1 MRPPGTNDANLLD
14 AKQLRLFDLLHRTGS
29 VTRTAEQLG
38 QSQPTISIWL
48 ARLRR
53 DLGDPLFIRT
63 PSGME
68 PTPRAEALI
77 GTARQA
83 LEALRRLAAWEDAF
97 TPATAQRRFRICM
110 TDASHVAL
118 LPHILRHVRAAAPHV
133 RIEAAQINA
142 DTARALQSGDADLA
156 LGFIPELE
164 AGFFQQTLYPQ
175 DWVCLVNAAHPR
187 VTRSLPLETYRREEH
202 IGIVSGTGAQ
212 LLAAAM
218 ERHKVERRL
227 ALELP
232 GFLGL
237 PAIIGT
243 TDLIATLPRHIGE
256 TLAGFYGLRVL
267 PCPVEIPG
275 FNVKQHWHARF
286 HHDAGNLWLRKV
298 CAELFQ
304 QRAVRRAGAA
314 TAQSLRK
321 AAVASA

>member
-1 MRPPGTNDANLLD
+1 MEPSESDHTPLLD
-14 AKQLRLFDLLHRTGS
+14 AKLLRLFDLLYTTGS
-29 VTRTAEQLG
+29 VTRTAEALG

-53 DLGDPLFIRT
+53 DLRDPLFVRST
-63 PSGME
+63 SGMQ
-68 PTPRAEALI
+68 PTPRADALI

-83 LEALRRLAAWEDAF
+83 LESLRRLAAWDDGF
-97 TPATAQRRFRICM
+97 SPATSQRRFRICM
-110 TDASHVAL
+110 TDGSHVTL

-142 DTARALQSGDADLA
+142 ETAHALQSGEADLA
-156 LGFIPELE
+156 LGLIPDLE
-164 AGFFQQTLYPQ
+164 RGFFQQTLYPQ
-175 DWVCLVNAAHPR
+175 DWICMLNAAHPR
-187 VTRSLPLETYRREEH
+187 VGDALSVETYQKEEH

-212 LLAAAM
+212 LLSATM
-218 ERHKVERRL
+218 EQQRIHRRL

-256 TLAGFYGLRVL
+256 TLAEVYGLKVL
-267 PCPVEIPG
+267 PCPVAIPG
-275 FNVKQHWHARF
+275 FTVKQHWHARF
-286 HHDAGNLWLRKV
+286 HHDAANRWLREV

-304 QRAVRRAGAA
+304 QREVRRARTHA
-314 TAQSLRK
+314 TMS
-321 AAVASA
+321 

>member
-1 MRPPGTNDANLLD
+1 MIAPETRDASLLD
-14 AKQLRLFDLLHRTGS
+14 AKLLRLFDLLYATGS

-53 DLGDPLFIRT
+53 DLRDPLFIRG
-63 PSGME
+63 PSGMR
-68 PTPRAEALI
+68 PTPRADALI

-83 LEALRRLAAWEDAF
+83 LEALRRLSAWEDSFA
-97 TPATAQRRFRICM
+97 PATAQRPFRICM
-110 TDASHVAL
+110 TDGSHVTL
-118 LPHILRHVRAAAPHV
+118 LPNILRHVRSAAPHV

-142 DTARALQSGDADLA
+142 DTGRALQSGDADLA

-164 AGFFQQTLYPQ
+164 AGFFQQTLFPQ
-175 DWVCLVNAAHPR
+175 DWVCLVNASHPR
-187 VTRSLPLETYRREEH
+187 VSGSLSVDAYQSEEH

-218 ERHKVERRL
+218 ERQKIERRL
-227 ALELP
+227 TLELP

-237 PAIIGT
+237 PAIIGA

-267 PCPVEIPG
+267 PCPVEIAG
-275 FNVKQHWHARF
+275 FTVKQHWHARF
-286 HHDAGNLWLRKV
+286 HHDSGNRWLREV

-304 QRAVRRAGAA
+304 QREVRRR
-314 TAQSLRK
+314 Q
-321 AAVASA
+321 

>member
-1 MRPPGTNDANLLD
+1 MILHFLMTAPHTSETSLLD
-14 AKQLRLFDLLHRTGS
+14 AKLLRLFDLLYTTGS

-53 DLGDPLFIRT
+53 DLRDPLFIRS
-63 PSGME
+63 PSGMQ
-68 PTPRAEALI
+68 PTPRADALI

-83 LEALRRLAAWEDAF
+83 LEALRRLAAWEDSF
-97 TPATAQRRFRICM
+97 VPATAQRQFRICM
-110 TDASHVAL
+110 TDGSHVTL
-118 LPHILRHVRAAAPHV
+118 LPHILQHVRAAAPHI

-142 DTARALQSGDADLA
+142 DTGRALQSGEANLA

-164 AGFFQQTLYPQ
+164 AGFFQQTLFPQ

-187 VTRSLPLETYRREEH
+187 VSRSLSLKDYQAEEH

-212 LLAAAM
+212 LLAAAIA
-218 ERHKVERRL
+218 RQKVERKL
-227 ALELP
+227 ALWLP

-256 TLAGFYGLRVL
+256 TLAGFYGLKVL
-267 PCPVEIPG
+267 RCPVKIPG
-275 FNVKQHWHARF
+275 FTVKQHWHSRF
-286 HHDAGNLWLRKV
+286 HQDAGNRWLREV
-298 CAELFQ
+298 CAKLFQ
-304 QRAVRRAGAA
+304 QREVRRAN
-314 TAQSLRK
+314 
-321 AAVASA
+321 